1 MMIKRAGVFSAGV
14 DDLSNSV
21 AFEYFREGCFVDVA
35 HSHHI
40 EKVTGVVEHH
50 LLLTGSHLD
59 ERHGAIPSEVHSFAI
74 DRHLRTTLL
83 AQFSHALRINT
94 RTCGLCFFLRTDE
107 HYFVRIYLSR
117 ERGEF

>member
-1 MMIKRAGVFSAGV
+1 MIKRAGVFSTGV

-50 LLLTGSHLD
+50 LLLTGSQGIFVVGFFILREMD
-59 ERHGAIPSEVHSFAI
+59 RISESRYIRHIQ
-74 DRHLRTTLL
+74 TT
-83 AQFSHALRINT
+83 I
-94 RTCGLCFFLRTDE
+94 
-107 HYFVRIYLSR
+107 
-117 ERGEF
+117 